1 MKAKTLL
8 LPAFVFLFVLAGFTF
23 TGSQPDDA
31 RSEQTLQTPSGDPS
45 SWSVDPVHSKIGFKV
60 KHLGI
65 SNVRGEFKDY
75 DVSIS
80 LDGTDLSTLK
90 TTATIKTG
98 SIFTDNQR
106 RDGHLRS
113 PDFFSAD
120 DFPNMTFTSKS
131 VRNVNGSEFEIVG
144 DLTIRDVTK
153 EVVLEAEFLGAA
165 TMGDSERAG
174 FEATTTI
181 NRLDY
186 GLAWNKMTE
195 AGGFVVGHDV
205 QIILELEVIKDAS

>member
-1 MKAKTLL
+1 MKTKTLL
-8 LPAFVFLFVLAGFTF
+8 LPALVFTLVLAGFTLSS
-23 TGSQPDDA
+23 SQPDEHRPA
-31 RSEQTLQTPSGDPS
+31 QTLQAADGLA
-45 SWSVDPVHSKIGFKV
+45 SWSVDKVHSKIGFKV

-65 SNVRGEFKDY
+65 SNVRGEFKEY

-90 TTATIKTG
+90 TKAAIQTG
-98 SIFTDNQR
+98 SVFTDNER

-120 DFPNMTFTSKS
+120 DFPAMTFTSKS

-165 TMGDSERAG
+165 TMGDQERAG
-174 FEATTTI
+174 FEARTTI

-186 GLAWNKMTE
+186 GLAWNKVTE

-205 QIILELEVIKDAS
+205 QIILELEVIKDA

>member
-1 MKAKTLL
+1 MKPKTLL
-8 LPAFVFLFVLAGFTF
+8 LPILAFTFVLAGFTF
-23 TGSQPDDA
+23 TSSQPDDVQSA
-31 RSEQTLQTPSGDPS
+31 QTLQTLSGDPAT
-45 SWSVDPVHSKIGFKV
+45 WSADASHSQIGFKV

-65 SNVRGEFKDY
+65 SNVRGHFKKY

-90 TTATIKTG
+90 TEATIKTG
-98 SIFTDNQR
+98 SIFTDNER

-113 PDFFSAD
+113 SDFFSAD
-120 DFPNMTFTSKS
+120 DFPDMTFKSKG

-174 FEATTTI
+174 FEAITTI

-186 GLAWNKMTE
+186 GLAWNKVTE

-205 QIILELEVIKDAS
+205 QIILELEVIKDA

>member
-8 LPAFVFLFVLAGFTF
+8 LPAFVFLFVLAGFTV

-31 RSEQTLQTPSGDPS
+31 QPEQALQTLSGAPA

-90 TTATIKTG
+90 TKATIKTG
-98 SIFTDNQR
+98 SISTNNDR

-120 DFPNMTFTSKS
+120 DFPEMTFKSKG
-131 VRNVNGSEFEIVG
+131 VRNVNGSEFELVG
-144 DLTIRDVTK
+144 DLTIRGTTK

-165 TMGDSERAG
+165 SMGDSERAG
-174 FEATTTI
+174 FEARTTI
-181 NRLDY
+181 NRLEY
-186 GLAWNKMTE
+186 GLQWNRTTE

-205 QIILELEVIKDAS
+205 QIILELEDIKDA

>member
-1 MKAKTLL
+1 MKIRTLL
-8 LPAFVFLFVLAGFTF
+8 LPAVLLILVLAGFTF
-23 TGSQPDDA
+23 SDRSAEEARPDQA
-31 RSEQTLQTPSGDPS
+31 PQAIAEVA
-45 SWSVDPVHSKIGFKV
+45 SWSVDAVHSKIGFKV

-65 SNVRGEFKDY
+65 SNVRGNFKDY
-75 DVSIS
+75 DVAIS
-80 LDGTDLSTLK
+80 LDPSDFNTLE
-90 TTATIKTG
+90 TTATIKTT
-98 SIFTDNQR
+98 SVFTDNER
-106 RDGHLRS
+106 RDNHLRS
-113 PDFFSAD
+113 PDFFAAET
-120 DFPNMTFTSKS
+120 FPNMTFVSKG
-131 VRNVNGSEFEIVG
+131 VRNINGSEFEIVG

-165 TMGDSERAG
+165 TMGDQERAG

-186 GLAWNKMTE
+186 GLAWNKVTE